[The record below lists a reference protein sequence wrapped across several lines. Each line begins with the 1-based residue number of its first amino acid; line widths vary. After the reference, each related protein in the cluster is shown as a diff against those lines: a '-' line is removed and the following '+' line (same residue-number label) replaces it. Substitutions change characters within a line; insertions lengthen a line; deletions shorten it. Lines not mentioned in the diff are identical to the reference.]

1 MKDLHPSV
9 VLCSE
14 TQERFMWV
22 CEKEI
27 SPIILD
33 HYNVNFN
40 LPQVSKGAKASVI
53 GRITKD
59 KQYTVIKEKRKLLM
73 RPQRRLL
80 KVSYM
85 IAQLKSRSET
95 FLNPLFL
102 NLLIIIKCCW
112 TY

>member
-1 MKDLHPSV
+1 MLSMKDLHPSV
-9 VLCSE
+9 ALCSE

-59 KQYTVIKEKRKLLM
+59 KQYTVYKGKEKIPFAIFSEFFKL
-73 RPQRRLL
+73 
-80 KVSYM
+80 
-85 IAQLKSRSET
+85 I
-95 FLNPLFL
+95 LFFI
-102 NLLIIIKCCW
+102 NLE
-112 TY
+112 